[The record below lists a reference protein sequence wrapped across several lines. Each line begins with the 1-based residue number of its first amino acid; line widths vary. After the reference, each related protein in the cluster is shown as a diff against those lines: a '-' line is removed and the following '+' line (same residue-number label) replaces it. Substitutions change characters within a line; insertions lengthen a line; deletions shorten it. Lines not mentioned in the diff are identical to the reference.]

1 MAQRVKFQAT
11 FESDK
16 GMVMDTVY
24 CLTPGC
30 DFESQVASDCSSR
43 HKAVQDGYDDWHLD
57 D

>member
-1 MAQRVKFQAT
+1 M
-11 FESDK
+11 
-16 GMVMDTVY
+16 GMDTVY

-30 DFESQVASDCSSR
+30 DLESQVASSR

>member
-1 MAQRVKFQAT
+1 
-11 FESDK
+11 
-16 GMVMDTVY
+16 MVMDTVY

>member
-1 MAQRVKFQAT
+1 
-11 FESDK
+11 
-16 GMVMDTVY
+16 MVMDTVY

-57 D
+57 DRVLMIRPWNFRPLDV